1 MNRDCLAQ
9 IAMAVE
15 AMREEL
21 ALDERERERCD
32 DRCDGCERG
41 CDACNDGHTRAMA
54 SRPMTARTVSGSR
67 ARAGARTKITS
78 NRKPHS
84 PKGLW
89 GQGRP
94 WAAPTPIT

>member
-1 MNRDCLAQ
+1 
-9 IAMAVE
+9 
-15 AMREEL
+15 
-21 ALDERERERCD
+21 
-32 DRCDGCERG
+32 
-41 CDACNDGHTRAMA
+41 MA